1 MRRSNR
7 LLAAAMEKERR
18 KKKKEK
24 KKTGSSSGFNSRPPP
39 VQVEGRK
46 NDAKKIN
53 AAEVLLKST
62 ADYLQSKH
70 SREHKVEGN
79 KPQRKHSG
87 FDESIVEMPVDLAS
101 SQVYCA
107 SKECL
112 IRSQTYIQCRPLQ
125 GMVMIV
131 STTNTGWERFTIT

>member
-1 MRRSNR
+1 M
-7 LLAAAMEKERR
+7 
-18 KKKKEK
+18 
-24 KKTGSSSGFNSRPPP
+24 
-39 VQVEGRK
+39 QVEGRK